1 MHHYEQ
7 LVKDIKEQLAY
18 WECRLQIH
26 YDEPDVPGLHEMSLG
41 QLLQL
46 GENRDWDHLIEQMS
60 WEMKIIMSWHPDD
73 FRFLDLRPSVA
84 ST

>member
-46 GENRDWDHLIEQMS
+46 GEN
-60 WEMKIIMSWHPDD
+60 
-73 FRFLDLRPSVA
+73 
-84 ST
+84 